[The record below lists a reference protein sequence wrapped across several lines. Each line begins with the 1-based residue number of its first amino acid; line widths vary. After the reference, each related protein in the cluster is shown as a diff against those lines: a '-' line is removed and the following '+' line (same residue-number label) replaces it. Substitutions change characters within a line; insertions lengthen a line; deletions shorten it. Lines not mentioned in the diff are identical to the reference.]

1 MLFDATREDAHQT
14 REHAPRRLHSKR
26 SHRRSR
32 RFAIPRVQAL
42 TWFELLVLLGITTF
56 VIIQLRP
63 GLLFGPNM
71 DVGGDNGAHIAGV
84 YYLAHTLVPKGQ
96 ISGWDPQWF
105 GGFPLY
111 VFYFPLPAVLVAIL
125 NQVFSFAVAFK
136 LVTVLGTVTLPA
148 SAYLFGRLAGFR
160 RPTPIVM
167 AAAMLPFLFNWSY
180 TIYGGNIAST
190 LAGEYSFSLAC
201 STGLCFLGCYIYALR
216 TGRLRWLAATLLAV
230 TILCHVVP
238 ALVFIG
244 VAILFTLFTIPWR
257 ASFWLRIRS
266 TLLVLIPVGAVGC
279 LVAAFWLLR
288 FGVDLRYSSS
298 MNYGR
303 VTNFFSNLLPKG
315 GEVVIQVLALAGVAV
330 GIIRRD
336 RLAMALGVT
345 CVGAAG
351 CFMILPAGI
360 AWNPRWLP
368 FWFLFTALTAGYAV
382 SELGTYAFSWVNRSW
397 LSAWV
402 TTGVAS
408 ALSVCI
414 VAAYAGVLPFFTTPL
429 SMRTPVTSW
438 VAWNYTG
445 YQAKPGWPEF
455 SRIVTM
461 LDQAGAQ
468 YGCGR
473 LDYEYTPNIGDMG
486 SNIVEMSFPLWT
498 NGCMDSMEGI
508 YFESSTSTPF
518 HFLDQSQLS
527 LQASNPIP
535 GLPYQPLNV
544 IQGVAHLQLEGVKY
558 FLANSR
564 KVEAAADVDPMLVR
578 VASTPELSTEEDGS
592 AENPADEPN
601 PPGPTSW
608 VLYRIL
614 DSQVVTPLS
623 YQPVVETGLSK
634 TAWLALG
641 IRWFQAPADWSV
653 PIAEAG
659 PASWRRVA
667 AGQIVEPGDGKKL
680 PTVHVSNIKMSD
692 AAVSFDVSRV
702 GVPVLVKIPYFP
714 NWQPTGASAPTEV
727 TPNEMVV
734 IPTSKTVT
742 LSYGTTAVDWAG
754 RGATLVGLAGLVAL
768 WRPTD
773 MSTPSSASSSDE
785 PDGGSSGPDGAPTGD
800 PFWPAVTDDSD
811 SEFDRRGNEEPDRAN
826 PDWDRE
832 MQPTSSSR

>member
-1 MLFDATREDAHQT
+1 
-14 REHAPRRLHSKR
+14 
-26 SHRRSR
+26 
-32 RFAIPRVQAL
+32 V
-42 TWFELLVLLGITTF
+42 
-56 VIIQLRP
+56 IQLRP
-63 GLLFGPNM
+63 GLLFNPNM
-71 DVGGDNGAHIAGV
+71 DVGGDNGAHVAGV
-84 YYLAHTLVPKGQ
+84 YYLAHTLLPKGQ

-148 SAYLFGRLAGFR
+148 SAYIFGRLAGFR

-201 STGLCFLGCYIYALR
+201 STGICFLGCYIYALR
-216 TGRLRWLAATLLAV
+216 TGRLRWLAALLLAV

-238 ALVFIG
+238 ALFFVG
-244 VAILFTLFTIPWR
+244 AAILFTLFTIPWR
-257 ASFWLRIRS
+257 GPWPVRIRI
-266 TLLVLIPVGAVGC
+266 TLRVLVPVGVVGC

-298 MNYGR
+298 MNYAR
-303 VTNFFSNLLPKG
+303 VTNYFRTLLPPG
-315 GEVVIQVLALAGVAV
+315 GEIVVQLLALIGTAIAV
-330 GIIRRD
+330 IRRD
-336 RLAMALGVT
+336 RLGMALGVA

-351 CFMILPAGI
+351 CFIFLPAGI

-382 SELGTYAFSWVNRSW
+382 SELGTYVFSLLHKSW

-402 TTGVAS
+402 TAGVAG

-414 VAAYAGVLPFFTTPL
+414 VAFYAGVLPFVTTPAL
-429 SMRTPVTSW
+429 TATPVRSW

-445 YQAKPGWPEF
+445 YQAKTGWPEF

-461 LDQAGAQ
+461 LDQAGAR

-473 LDYEYTPNIGDMG
+473 LDYEYTPNNGDMG
-486 SNIVEMSFPLWT
+486 SAIVEMSFPMWT

-527 LQASNPIP
+527 IQASNPIP

-544 IQGVAHLQLEGVKY
+544 IEGVAHLQLEGVNY

-564 KVEAAADVDPMLVR
+564 KVEAEADVDPALVE
-578 VASTPELSTEEDGS
+578 VASTPELQDEEDG
-592 AENPADEPN
+592 AGDTYETDPN
-601 PPGPTSW
+601 PPGPASW

-614 DSQVVTPLS
+614 DSQLVTPLT

-641 IRWFQAPADWSV
+641 IQWFQAPADWSV
-653 PIAEAG
+653 PIAEGG
-659 PASWRRVA
+659 PAGWRRVA
-667 AGQIVEPGDGKKL
+667 AGQIVEPSAGTKL
-680 PTVHVSNIKMSD
+680 PSVQVSDIKTRDS
-692 AAVSFDVSRV
+692 AVTFHVSRV
-702 GVPVLVKIPYFP
+702 GVPVLVKIPFFP
-714 NWQPTGASAPTEV
+714 NWQSKGASAPVEV
-727 TPNEMVV
+727 TPNDMVV
-734 IPTSKTVT
+734 VPTSTTVT

-754 RGATLVGLAGLVAL
+754 RGGTLVGLAGLVAL
-768 WRPTD
+768 WRPADVT
-773 MSTPSSASSSDE
+773 TPGSDASSNGPGGGSSDPDGTPPEPAVVDE
-785 PDGGSSGPDGAPTGD
+785 PDS
-800 PFWPAVTDDSD
+800 DSD
-811 SEFDRRGNEEPDRAN
+811 VRGEDNGDGSGSEE
-826 PDWDRE
+826 DRE
-832 MQPTSSSR
+832 SQWTPMPR

>member
-1 MLFDATREDAHQT
+1 MDA
-14 REHAPRRLHSKR
+14 
-26 SHRRSR
+26 
-32 RFAIPRVQAL
+32 
-42 TWFELLVLLGITTF
+42 
-56 VIIQLRP
+56 
-63 GLLFGPNM
+63 
-71 DVGGDNGAHIAGV
+71 GGDNGAHIAGV
-84 YYLAHTLVPKGQ
+84 YYLAHTLLPKGQ

-148 SAYLFGRLAGFR
+148 SAYIFGRLAGFR

-201 STGLCFLGCYIYALR
+201 STGICFLGCYIYALR
-216 TGRLRWLAATLLAV
+216 TGRLRWLAALLLAV

-238 ALVFIG
+238 ALFFAG
-244 VAILFTLFTIPWR
+244 AAILFTLFTVPWR
-257 ASFWLRIRS
+257 GAWDVRLRS
-266 TLLVLIPVGAVGC
+266 TLRVLIPVGVIGC

-298 MNYGR
+298 MNYAR
-303 VTNFFSNLLPKG
+303 VTNYFQALLPKG
-315 GEVVIQVLALAGVAV
+315 GEIFVQVLALVGVTIAV
-330 GIIRRD
+330 IRRD
-336 RLAMALGVT
+336 RLGMALGVT
-345 CVGAAG
+345 CIGAAG
-351 CFMILPAGI
+351 CFMVLPAGI

-368 FWFLFTALTAGYAV
+368 FWFLLTALTAGYAV
-382 SELGTYAFSWVNRSW
+382 SELGSYVFSLLHKPW

-402 TTGVAS
+402 TAGVGS
-408 ALSVCI
+408 AISVCV
-414 VAAYAGVLPFFTTPL
+414 VAAYAGVLPFFPTPAA
-429 SMRTPVTSW
+429 MATPVRSW
-438 VAWNYTG
+438 IAWNYTG
-445 YQAKPGWPEF
+445 YQAKTGWPEF

-461 LDQAGAQ
+461 LDQAGAK

-527 LQASNPIP
+527 IQASNPIP

-544 IQGVAHLQLEGVKY
+544 IEGVAHLQLEGVNY

-564 KVEAAADVDPMLVR
+564 KVEAEANVDPMLVR
-578 VASTPELSTEEDGS
+578 IASTPEQANEEDG
-592 AENPADEPN
+592 AGDAAYGGTNPN

-614 DSQVVTPLS
+614 DAQAVTPLS

-634 TAWLALG
+634 TAWLSLG
-641 IRWFQAPADWSV
+641 IRWYQAPADWSV
-653 PIAEAG
+653 PIAEGG
-659 PASWRRVA
+659 PASWRRVG
-667 AGQIVEPGDGKKL
+667 AGQIVEPGNASKL
-680 PTVHVSNIKMSD
+680 PAVRVSDIKMSD
-692 AAVSFDVSRV
+692 SKVTFHVSRV

-714 NWQPTGASAPTEV
+714 NWQTTGASAPVEV
-727 TPNEMVV
+727 TPNDMVV
-734 IPTSKTVT
+734 IPTSSSVT

-754 RGATLVGLAGLVAL
+754 RGGTLVGLVGLVAL

-773 MSTPSSASSSDE
+773 MTAAANFQSSSSG
-785 PDGGSSGPDGAPTGD
+785 PGGGPSGPDGTPTGG
-800 PFWPAVTDDSD
+800 PGPAMVDEPDSD
-811 SEFDRRGNEEPDRAN
+811 SDTNDGDDGRDSNPHPGRHARRTPM
-826 PDWDRE
+826 P
-832 MQPTSSSR
+832 Q

>member
-1 MLFDATREDAHQT
+1 VTA
-14 REHAPRRLHSKR
+14 
-26 SHRRSR
+26 
-32 RFAIPRVQAL
+32 
-42 TWFELLVLLGITTF
+42 F
-56 VIIQLRP
+56 VFIQLRP

-71 DVGGDNGAHIAGV
+71 DVGGDNGAHVAGV
-84 YYLAHTLVPKGQ
+84 YYLAHTLLPKGQ

-148 SAYLFGRLAGFR
+148 SAYIFGRLAGFR

-201 STGLCFLGCYIYALR
+201 STGLCFLGCYIYAIR

-238 ALVFIG
+238 ALFFTG
-244 VAILFTLFTIPWR
+244 AAILFTLFTIPWR
-257 ASFWLRIRS
+257 STWQLRLRS
-266 TLLVLIPVGAVGC
+266 TLRVLIPVGAVGC

-298 MNYGR
+298 MNYAR
-303 VTNFFSNLLPKG
+303 VTNYFQSLLPKG
-315 GEVVIQVLALAGVAV
+315 GEIAIQVLALVGVATAV
-330 GIIRRD
+330 IRRD
-336 RLAMALGVT
+336 RLGIALGVA

-351 CFMILPAGI
+351 CFMVLPAGI

-382 SELGTYAFSWVNRSW
+382 SELGTYVFSLLHKSW
-397 LSAWV
+397 LSAWA
-402 TTGVAS
+402 TAGVAS

-414 VAAYAGVLPFFTTPL
+414 VAAYAGVLPFFSTP
-429 SMRTPVTSW
+429 SAMATPVRSW
-438 VAWNYTG
+438 VAWNYMG
-445 YQAKPGWPEF
+445 YQAKSGWPEF

-461 LDQAGAQ
+461 LDQAGAK

-473 LDYEYTPNIGDMG
+473 LDYEYTPDIGDMG
-486 SNIVEMSFPLWT
+486 SNIVEMSFPMWT

-527 LQASNPIP
+527 IQPSNPVV

-544 IQGVAHLQLEGVKY
+544 IEGIAHLQLEGVNY

-564 KVEAAADVDPMLVR
+564 KVEAEAAVDPMLEE
-578 VASTPELSTEEDGS
+578 VASTPELPSEEDGS
-592 AENPADEPN
+592 ADAATIDPN

-614 DSQVVTPLS
+614 GSQMVTPLT

-641 IRWFQAPADWSV
+641 IRWYQAPADWSL
-653 PIAEAG
+653 PIAEGG
-659 PASWRRVA
+659 PASWQRVT
-667 AGQIVEPGDGKKL
+667 AGQIVEPSAGTKL
-680 PTVHVSNIKMSD
+680 PAVRVSDIKTGDSD
-692 AAVSFDVSRV
+692 VSFHVSRV
-702 GVPVLVKIPYFP
+702 GIPVLVKIPYFP
-714 NWQPTGASAPTEV
+714 NWQATGASAPVEV

-734 IPTSKTVT
+734 VPTSSTVT

-754 RGATLVGLAGLVAL
+754 RGGTLVGFAGLVAL
-768 WRPTD
+768 WRPTN
-773 MSTPSSASSSDE
+773 MTGANSETS
-785 PDGGSSGPDGAPTGD
+785 PDGSGGGSSGPDGTPTGGD
-800 PFWPAVTDDSD
+800 PGPAIVDEADSDVAGDDGRDDSSAD
-811 SEFDRRGNEEPDRAN
+811 H
-826 PDWDRE
+826 DRE
-832 MQPTSSSR
+832 LQETPMLR